1 MHILL
6 TDILTCPRCGPEFG
20 LILLSDRVEDRRVL
34 SGVLGCSNCREKYT
48 IRDGV
53 VDFGAAPTPYPSALA
68 DASPI
73 ERITALLGVT
83 QGPAF
88 VMLAGPAAADAAAVA
103 ALLADV
109 EVVTLGAPAGA
120 KDSAGVNRLLASGP
134 RLPLASMK
142 VSGVA
147 LTGAA
152 ADALLEEGAR
162 AVSVLGRLV
171 LEPAPADAA
180 ERLRKA
186 GLRIAAQQDATLVA
200 VRA

>member
-20 LILLSDRVEDRRVL
+20 LILLADRVEERRVQT
-34 SGVLGCSNCREKYT
+34 GVLGCSNCREKYA
-48 IRDGV
+48 IRNGV
-53 VDFGAAPTPYPSALA
+53 VDFGAAPEPFAEAA
-68 DASPI
+68 DGSPI
-73 ERITALLGVT
+73 ERIAALLGVT
-83 QGPAF
+83 HGPAF
-88 VMLAGPAAADAAAVA
+88 VMLAGPAAAGAAAVA
-103 ALLADV
+103 AMLADV
-109 EVVTLGAPAGA
+109 EVVTLGAPTEAEEP
-120 KDSAGVNRLLASGP
+120 AGVNRLLAAGP

-142 VSGVA
+142 VHGVA

-180 ERLRKA
+180 ERLTRA
-186 GLRIAAQQDATLVA
+186 GLRIAAQQDATVVA
-200 VRA
+200 VRS